1 MYFKTFHIAVAIFS
15 EEFIVFNEEF
25 ILKVHKVLVCPNFKK
40 ELRVTISIKDFIQQK
55 EISLLWLT
63 APLRKFN
70 LYKVGKIF

>member
-40 ELRVTISIKDFIQQK
+40 EFNRKKSD
-55 EISLLWLT
+55 SLLWLT